1 MVCLRFKTYT
11 CSSNL
16 FRYTGGTEGL
26 LPYLGS
32 YNLENQAETLYDRLE
47 LLHSLCEDSEVLI

>member
-47 LLHSLCEDSEVLI
+47 LLHSLCEVR